1 MNEYILTTECCDTMV
16 MSLATNAKRTI
27 LTCYQSQ
34 RTSQKYRKERAKG
47 KKSQGTQRCPERK
60 NPSVLLPPH
69 QHTSRT
75 EKREGRIISQKN
87 PSTIWRENSASLTRE
102 HRADLVERHGPI
114 LVCNLA
120 ALTRVVGRIGPNISR
135 DVEKCDMQFEQS
147 QKSRHQSNRLLRR
160 EHERRV
166 RDSVREQRQVA
177 RLLEVAVSPSRGGTQ
192 LRTSATPR
200 TLQDIVEV
208 VDRKQVLG

>member
-1 MNEYILTTECCDTMV
+1 MKRKILGERIVKAIRFPVMEQQEFADVVLDCDILT
-16 MSLATNAKRTI
+16 
-27 LTCYQSQ
+27 
-34 RTSQKYRKERAKG
+34 
-47 KKSQGTQRCPERK
+47 KKNSSSHCPFFAR
-60 NPSVLLPPH
+60 N
-69 QHTSRT
+69 
-75 EKREGRIISQKN
+75 EKKEGRIISQKI
-87 PSTIWRENSASLTRE
+87 PSTIWRENSTSLSRK

-135 DVEKCDMQFEQS
+135 DVEKCDMQFEQL
-147 QKSRHQSNRLLRR
+147 QKLRRQSNRLLRR
-160 EHERRV
+160 EHEHRV

-177 RLLEVAVSPSRGGTQ
+177 RLLEVVVSPLCGGTQ

-208 VDRKQVLG
+208 VDRKTSPGLKKNEENEENEVLLCKMHPGIPFFW